1 MSTLTPCPTCARHV
15 RERSCPFCGADVP
28 PPVARPR
35 FVGPVTRAAVF
46 SAAAGAAV
54 AGCWTGPV
62 AEPAT
67 SNTMTTGDTGTNA
80 TTTNA
85 TGGSAAVTGA
95 IDGVVSDAQTG
106 QPVAGARVSLDG
118 RQSTTTDYNGHYKFA
133 AVPPG
138 THQISVSTQGNR
150 NHGGGAYAAATV
162 VVHAALARADVQI
175 DLPTPTFD
183 PNSIPKPYG
192 APPAR
197 RRFV

>member
-1 MSTLTPCPTCARHV
+1 MSPLTPCPSCARHV

-28 PPVARPR
+28 SPAARPR

-67 SNTMTTGDTGTNA
+67 STTTTTETPAVTGGIGGMVTDAQNGQPIAGAQVRLDNKQA
-80 TTTNA
+80 TTTDA
-85 TGGSAAVTGA
+85 SGRYAFSGVPAGSHK
-95 IDGVVSDAQTG
+95 IE
-106 QPVAGARVSLDG
+106 
-118 RQSTTTDYNGHYKFA
+118 
-133 AVPPG
+133 
-138 THQISVSTQGNR
+138 VSTRGNR
-150 NHGGGAYAAATV
+150 NRTGGAYATTTV
-162 VVHAALARADVQI
+162 DVHAAFARADIQLDVAQ
-175 DLPTPTFD
+175 PQFD
-183 PNSIPKPYG
+183 PSNIPKPYG